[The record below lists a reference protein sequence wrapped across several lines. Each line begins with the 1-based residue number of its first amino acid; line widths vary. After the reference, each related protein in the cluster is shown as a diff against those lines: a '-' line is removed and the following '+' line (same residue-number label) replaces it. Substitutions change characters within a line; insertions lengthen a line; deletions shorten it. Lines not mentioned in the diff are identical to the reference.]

1 MKRGLIPLSL
11 FLGLVQ
17 GLYAQNLLTP
27 VWKFNAGD
35 NSVWA
40 WPGFDDSSWDTIVAG
55 TVWESQGYTDYDGF
69 AWYRQEVFIPG
80 TWRKRA
86 ERNGGLV
93 LKLGRIDD
101 ADVTYF
107 NGQILGAT
115 GGLPPQYLSAYG
127 ELRAYTVPVDRIH
140 WNAQN
145 TIAIRVFDGG
155 GGGGMVGYPVS
166 LTIRGME
173 ELVDLVPMMDR
184 EDHLFLEEGPVSFQ
198 LMMENRMNETVKGE
212 LKISAT
218 SDFGDNILELTEDVR
233 IGAGGIREKAVE
245 LGTLSPGFYR
255 ITLSLENETES
266 KQLVFAIGVRPEEIS
281 SPLDR
286 PDDFEDYWRRARR
299 ELDAVDPHFRLI
311 RQDDLCTD
319 TREIYLL
326 EMHSLGNV
334 LIRGWYMRPVREG
347 VYPAILHVQGYS
359 STMGPLN
366 LYQGDDMVSLALNI
380 RGHGNSRDDVD
391 PGFPGYLQYHVDNKE
406 EYVYRGAYM
415 DCVRAV
421 DFLCS
426 RSEVDTSRVAV
437 EGGSQG
443 GALTFATAALD
454 PQRIKLCVPHVPFL
468 SDFRDYF
475 RVAQWPGNEF
485 LRYFEEHPEIPE
497 ELIYKNLSYI
507 DIKNL
512 APWIKAPVRMAIG
525 LMDRT
530 CPPHINFAAY
540 NQVRGPKE
548 YIVYPEAGHGLPP
561 EYRLGMMNY
570 IRAQFHLDATDEK
583 H

>member
-1 MKRGLIPLSL
+1 MKRGLTPLFL

-17 GLYAQNLLTP
+17 ALHAQNLLKP
-27 VWKFNAGD
+27 VWKFNTGD
-35 NSVWA
+35 NPAWA
-40 WPGFDDSSWDTIVAG
+40 WPVFDDSSWDTIESGIA
-55 TVWESQGYTDYDGF
+55 WESQGYADYDGF

-93 LKLGRIDD
+93 LKLGQIDD

-115 GGLPPQYLSAYG
+115 GGLPPEYLSAYG
-127 ELRAYTVPVDRIH
+127 ELRAYTVPVDRID
-140 WNAQN
+140 WDAQN
-145 TIAIRVFDGG
+145 TIAVRVFDGG
-155 GGGGMVGYPVS
+155 GEGGITGDPVS

-173 ELVDLVPMMDR
+173 QLVDLVPMMGR

-198 LMMENRMNETVKGE
+198 LMMENRMNETVKGTMR
-212 LKISAT
+212 ITAT
-218 SDFGDNILELTEDVR
+218 SDFGDVVLEQTDDIR
-233 IGAGGIREKAVE
+233 IGAGGLREKTVE
-245 LGTLSPGFYR
+245 MGMLPPGFYR
-255 ITLSLENETES
+255 IQLSLEGETES
-266 KQLVFAIGVRPEEIS
+266 KQLTFAIGVRPEEII

-299 ELDAVDPHFRLI
+299 ELDAVEPQFNLI

-319 TREIYLL
+319 TREVYLL
-326 EMHSLGNV
+326 EMRSLGNV

-359 STMGPLN
+359 STMGPQS

-391 PGFPGYLQYHVDNKE
+391 PGFPGYLQYRVDNKE
-406 EYVYRGAYM
+406 EYIYRGAYM

-421 DFLCS
+421 DFLYS

-454 PQRIKLCVPHVPFL
+454 AGRINLCLPHVPFL

-475 RVAQWPGNEF
+475 KVAGWPGNEF
-485 LRYFEEHPEIPE
+485 LSYFGEHPEIPE
-497 ELIYKNLSYI
+497 EVIYKNLSYI

-525 LMDRT
+525 LMDQT

-540 NQVRGPKE
+540 NQVRAQKE
-548 YIVYPEAGHGLPP
+548 YIVYPEAGHGLPA
-561 EYRLGMMNY
+561 EYRQGMMNY
-570 IRAQFHLDATDEK
+570 IRAQFHLSTPEQ
-583 H
+583 

>member
-1 MKRGLIPLSL
+1 MKRGLTPLFL

-17 GLYAQNLLTP
+17 ALHAQNLLKP
-27 VWKFNAGD
+27 VWKFNTGD
-35 NSVWA
+35 NSAWA
-40 WPGFDDSSWDTIVAG
+40 WPVFDDSSWDTIESGIA
-55 TVWESQGYTDYDGF
+55 WESQGYADYDGF

-93 LKLGRIDD
+93 LKLARIDD
-101 ADVTYF
+101 VDVTYF

-115 GGLPPQYLSAYG
+115 GGLPPEYLSAYG
-127 ELRAYTVPVDRIH
+127 ELRAYTVPVDRID
-140 WNAQN
+140 WDAQN
-145 TIAIRVFDGG
+145 TIAVRVFDGG
-155 GGGGMVGYPVS
+155 GEGGITGDPVS

-173 ELVDLVPMMDR
+173 QLVDLVPMMGR

-198 LMMENRMNETVKGE
+198 LMMENRMNETVKGTMR
-212 LKISAT
+212 ITAT
-218 SDFGDNILELTEDVR
+218 SDFGDVVLEQTDDIR
-233 IGAGGIREKAVE
+233 IGAGGLREKTVE
-245 LGTLSPGFYR
+245 MGMLPPGFYR
-255 ITLSLENETES
+255 IQLSLEGETES
-266 KQLVFAIGVRPEEIS
+266 KQLAFAIGVRPEEII

-299 ELDAVDPHFRLI
+299 ELDAVEPQFNLI

-319 TREIYLL
+319 TREVYLL
-326 EMHSLGNV
+326 EMRSLGNV

-359 STMGPLN
+359 STMGPQS

-391 PGFPGYLQYHVDNKE
+391 PGFPGYLQYRVDNKE
-406 EYVYRGAYM
+406 EYIYRGAYM

-421 DFLCS
+421 DFLYS

-454 PQRIKLCVPHVPFL
+454 ATRINLCLPHVPFL

-475 RVAQWPGNEF
+475 KVAGWPGNEF
-485 LRYFEEHPEIPE
+485 LSYFGEHPEIPE
-497 ELIYKNLSYI
+497 EVIYKNLSYI

-525 LMDRT
+525 LMDQT

-540 NQVRGPKE
+540 NQVRAQKE
-548 YIVYPEAGHGLPP
+548 YIVYPEAGHGLPA
-561 EYRLGMMNY
+561 EYRQGMMNY
-570 IRAQFHLDATDEK
+570 IRAQFHLSTPEQ
-583 H
+583 